1 MSEFLRKRQRALRN
15 SVVGRLAPQFQTQC
29 TRRDLNPHTL
39 RYRNLKAPDGSSV
52 AAIDRECPDTLGDDG
67 QRRSMAAT
75 TELIRDTRDTGR
87 MRDRIRLA
95 RAALRFIDKGRIDQA
110 RKALLTLLD
119 AHDGHGE

>member
-1 MSEFLRKRQRALRN
+1 
-15 SVVGRLAPQFQTQC
+15 
-29 TRRDLNPHTL
+29 
-39 RYRNLKAPDGSSV
+39 V